1 MLSNLALSSVYFY
14 IFSQSRCHLSV
25 TLWQSEFLR
34 RGTWFID
41 EFVGNEAE
49 KK

>member
-25 TLWQSEFLR
+25 
-34 RGTWFID
+34 
-41 EFVGNEAE
+41 EALAGRMSFA
-49 KK
+49 KRDLVY